1 MDNFEKKTMTDHIL
15 LSVSQLKAENN
26 TTLNPKTPLALTLS
40 SQMYVETLLPIHT
53 AYVNFIAT
61 SSPVVTHLLQQK
73 LEIKSQ
79 VIDYEPCTNLGL
91 DFGKLLHQ
99 ALRVH
104 CDWSYRFLI
113 QAQQSRCQEAKAWL
127 GQCTL
132 FQACLSPMFQMC
144 E

>member
-1 MDNFEKKTMTDHIL
+1 MDNFEKKTMTGHIL

-26 TTLNPKTPLALTLS
+26 TTLNPKTRLTLTLS
-40 SQMYVETLLPIHT
+40 SQTYVETLLPFHT
-53 AYVNFIAT
+53 AYINFIAT

-91 DFGKLLHQ
+91 DFGKLLRQ

-104 CDWSYRFLI
+104 CDWSYRNFI
-113 QAQQSRCQEAKAWL
+113 KAQQSRCQEAKAWL
-127 GQCTL
+127 RQCTL
-132 FQACLSPMFQMC
+132 FQACFSPMFQMC

>member
-40 SQMYVETLLPIHT
+40 SHTYVETLLPFHT

-91 DFGKLLHQ
+91 DFGKLFTSSLESPLWLE
-99 ALRVH
+99 LR
-104 CDWSYRFLI
+104 FFI
-113 QAQQSRCQEAKAWL
+113 KAQQSRCQEAEAWL
-127 GQCTL
+127 RQCTL
-132 FQACLSPMFQMC
+132 FQACFSPMFQNV
-144 E
+144 

>member
-1 MDNFEKKTMTDHIL
+1 MDNFEKKTTKDRIL
-15 LSVSQLKAENN
+15 LSVSQLKAGNN

-40 SQMYVETLLPIHT
+40 SQTYVETLLPFHT

-91 DFGKLLHQ
+91 DFGKLFMSSLESP
-99 ALRVH
+99 L
-104 CDWSYRFLI
+104 
-113 QAQQSRCQEAKAWL
+113 WL
-127 GQCTL
+127 EL
-132 FQACLSPMFQMC
+132 
-144 E
+144 

>member
-1 MDNFEKKTMTDHIL
+1 MDNFEKKTMKDRIL

-26 TTLNPKTPLALTLS
+26 TTLNPKTPFTLTLS
-40 SQMYVETLLPIHT
+40 SQTYVETHT
-53 AYVNFIAT
+53 TYVNFIAN

-104 CDWSYRFLI
+104 CDWSYRFFI
-113 QAQQSRCQEAKAWL
+113 QAQKKSRCQEAKAWIR
-127 GQCTL
+127 QCTL
-132 FQACLSPMFQMC
+132 FQACFSPMFQLC